1 MPERPSGSGGMYNS
15 QLLGGHVIRA
25 KGTTLQLIENQLYN
39 TGKYS
44 ILKKSKTAGAVGEPK
59 W

>member
-15 QLLGGHVIRA
+15 QLLGGHVIRT
-25 KGTTLQLIENQLYN
+25 KGAHLQLIGNQSYN

-44 ILKKSKTAGAVGEPK
+44 ILKKSKTAGAVDGPE